1 MTELLIRGISDA
13 EITQLKRRAELAGI
27 SVEEEVRRMLEASVA
42 SEEPAVSARLESVRR
57 SIGVLEGISTTALLR
72 GDRDAH

>member
-13 EITQLKRRAELAGI
+13 VISPLKRSAELAGI

-42 SEEPAVSARLESVRR
+42 SEGQAVSARLECVRR

-72 GDRDAH
+72 EDRDAH